1 LTVIAKN
8 RYSVAIFRNNDLHRA
23 FLILDKLITS
33 RHIMAEE
40 KEDSGFKVQDR
51 RRLSPEAE
59 ESSKKETPSK
69 EKEGTQPTSEA
80 QTQEQKPEPGIS
92 DGPVPEVTFSS
103 LILSLTTQALLCFG
117 EIPNPQDGKPHQDL
131 PTAQH
136 IIDILGVLKTKT
148 EGNLEQ
154 SEKQLL
160 EHSLFDLRMKY
171 VEIAK
176 GK

>member
-1 LTVIAKN
+1 
-8 RYSVAIFRNNDLHRA
+8 
-23 FLILDKLITS
+23 
-33 RHIMAEE
+33 MADERE
-40 KEDSGFKVQDR
+40 NSSFKVQDR

-59 ESSKKETPSK
+59 EPSKKETAVKSK
-69 EKEGTQPTSEA
+69 ERTQPTPE
-80 QTQEQKPEPGIS
+80 TQEQKPEPGTS
-92 DGPVPEVTFSS
+92 AGPLPEMTFSS
-103 LILSLTTQALLCFG
+103 LILSLTTQALLCLG

-148 EGNLEQ
+148 EGNLEK
-154 SEKQLL
+154 SEGQLL
-160 EHSLFDLRMKY
+160 EHSLYDLRMKY